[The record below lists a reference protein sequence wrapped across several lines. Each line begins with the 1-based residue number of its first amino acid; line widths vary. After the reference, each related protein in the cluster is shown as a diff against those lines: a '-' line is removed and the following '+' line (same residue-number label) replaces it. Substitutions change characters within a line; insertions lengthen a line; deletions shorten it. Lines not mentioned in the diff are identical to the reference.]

1 MDERVP
7 ARQRAVWLDV
17 DPGHDDA
24 MAILLAG
31 HTRSFNL
38 LGIST
43 VGTEQPFARSLL
55 TRTDSPTRATRYA
68 LRSPGP
74 WQSVHRE
81 DD

>member
-43 VGTEQPFARSLL
+43 VGTEQPFARSLV
-55 TRTDSPTRATRYA
+55 
-68 LRSPGP
+68 RS
-74 WQSVHRE
+74 
-81 DD
+81 